1 MNLCVPPHWCIPRRS
16 VGLSP
21 VILSSS
27 SKVVRQEVAGPG
39 VGRWRSLGGGE
50 RDNPLV
56 MVVVPS
62 LALMS
67 SLFHSYEWVRVLQML
82 PLFREVILRS
92 TQQGLTWFK
101 MYPMKT

>member
-56 MVVVPS
+56 TVVVPS
-62 LALMS
+62 IAFLTS
-67 SLFHSYEWVRVLQML
+67 SFL
-82 PLFREVILRS
+82 PVS
-92 TQQGLTWFK
+92 G
-101 MYPMKT
+101 